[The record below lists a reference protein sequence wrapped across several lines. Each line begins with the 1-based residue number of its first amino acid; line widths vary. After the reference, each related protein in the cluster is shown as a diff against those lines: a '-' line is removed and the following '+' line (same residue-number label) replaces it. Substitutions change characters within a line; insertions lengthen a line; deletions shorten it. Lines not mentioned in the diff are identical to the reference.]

1 MAKVHKATNLLL
13 PLTSGKNSPEGT
25 VPSFTAKFEF
35 QNPKGPPMSFT
46 LELKSSPATPT
57 IYETVQELWART
69 DRRDFAVPLEVFMAR
84 VDG

>member
-1 MAKVHKATNLLL
+1 MAKVHKATDLFL
-13 PLTSGKNSPEGT
+13 PLTSGNISLEGI
-25 VPSFTAKFEF
+25 VPSFSAYFEF
-35 QNPKGPPMSFT
+35 QNPNGPPTSFT
-46 LELKSSPATPT
+46 LESKSSPAAPT